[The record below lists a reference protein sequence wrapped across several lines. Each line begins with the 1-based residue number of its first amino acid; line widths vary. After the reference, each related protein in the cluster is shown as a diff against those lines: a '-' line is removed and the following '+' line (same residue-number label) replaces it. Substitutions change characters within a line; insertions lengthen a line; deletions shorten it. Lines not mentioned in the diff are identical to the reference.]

1 MFMQEVIK
9 MLRYNTGTDKKAFV
23 DFKDRF
29 DAVIFNATIVA
40 YSGSAVADLV
50 SVHKH
55 QYIIDPQT
63 HIMQHDIMAIM
74 SKDKKTEQY
83 VIKKSVRKYLENLPE
98 KVLDIIEREK
108 RYLNYQEI
116 DAITGELVEC
126 VYSFE
131 TEFVNGFV
139 KKKEYDKYL
148 QYAQIGLEPR
158 VVIAPYFMLKKD
170 MSDESKE
177 LYMNLN
183 RKCLQEF
190 IAYNNEHKKLAVA
203 AQLVIDKEVLSDVNL
218 LRQIENTYAL
228 DGYEY
233 IFLWINDFSSWEVKR
248 EEKEAFYNLVCL
260 LNSKGKKPIMAYG
273 GFDSIL
279 LCHRQM
285 DARLFGVAQSVGYG
299 EQRAITPVGGGL
311 PVNKY
316 YFGPTHR
323 RIRFDEALY
332 LLMEEEYFSDD
343 KTNRE
348 HAEDYYKNIC
358 NCPTCREIIQDDIDN
373 FRVYNESTPYLVK
386 GKHGDIK
393 RNRPT
398 TEATLV
404 AAYHFLYRKDIEW
417 NSIEKEEL
425 KNLIDELIKNY
436 EMYGT
441 QKEINNIKEWCE
453 IFAK

>member
-1 MFMQEVIK
+1 

-50 SVHKH
+50 SVHKN
-55 QYIIDPQT
+55 QYIVDPQT

-83 VIKKSVRKYLENLPE
+83 VIKKSVRKYLENLPT
-98 KVLDIIEREK
+98 KILSVIECEK
-108 RYLNYQEI
+108 RHLNYNEI
-116 DAITGELVEC
+116 DVISKELVES
-126 VYSFE
+126 VYTFE

-148 QYAQIGLEPR
+148 KYAKIDLKPR

-177 LYMNLN
+177 AYMDLN

-190 IAYNNEHKKLAVA
+190 INYNTEHKKLAVA
-203 AQLVIDKEVLSDVNL
+203 AQLVIDKEVLRDEKL
-218 LRQIENTYAL
+218 LQYVGNTYAL
-228 DGYEY
+228 DGFEY
-233 IFLWINDFSSWEVKR
+233 IFLWINDFSSWDVKKG
-248 EEKEAFYNLVCL
+248 EKEVFYKLIL
-260 LNSKGKKPIMAYG
+260 FLNNIGKKPIMAYG
-273 GFDSIL
+273 GFDAIL
-279 LCHRQM
+279 LCHGQM
-285 DARLFGVAQSVGYG
+285 KARLYGVAQSVGYG

-332 LLMEEEYFSDD
+332 LLMKEDYFSEH

-358 NCPTCREIIQDDIDN
+358 ACPICKEIIQNDIDN
-373 FRVYNESTPYLVK
+373 FKIYNESTPYLVK
-386 GKHGDIK
+386 GKYGDIK

-417 NSIEKEEL
+417 NSIADEEL
-425 KNLIDELIKNY
+425 HNLVNTLIKNY
-436 EMYGT
+436 EIYGT
-441 QKEINNIKEWCE
+441 QKDIDNIKEWCD

>member
-50 SVHKH
+50 SVYKN

-139 KKKEYDKYL
+139 KEKEYDKYL
-148 QYAQIGLEPR
+148 QYAQIILEPR

-183 RKCLQEF
+183 RKC
-190 IAYNNEHKKLAVA
+190 
-203 AQLVIDKEVLSDVNL
+203 
-218 LRQIENTYAL
+218 
-228 DGYEY
+228 
-233 IFLWINDFSSWEVKR
+233 
-248 EEKEAFYNLVCL
+248 
-260 LNSKGKKPIMAYG
+260 
-273 GFDSIL
+273 
-279 LCHRQM
+279 
-285 DARLFGVAQSVGYG
+285 
-299 EQRAITPVGGGL
+299 
-311 PVNKY
+311 
-316 YFGPTHR
+316 
-323 RIRFDEALY
+323 
-332 LLMEEEYFSDD
+332 
-343 KTNRE
+343 
-348 HAEDYYKNIC
+348 
-358 NCPTCREIIQDDIDN
+358 
-373 FRVYNESTPYLVK
+373 
-386 GKHGDIK
+386 
-393 RNRPT
+393 
-398 TEATLV
+398 
-404 AAYHFLYRKDIEW
+404 
-417 NSIEKEEL
+417 
-425 KNLIDELIKNY
+425 
-436 EMYGT
+436 
-441 QKEINNIKEWCE
+441 
-453 IFAK
+453 

>member
-1 MFMQEVIK
+1 MYLTGSFGSGKTYLVASMFNELAKNGVKSAIVYWPEF
-9 MLRYNTGTDKKAFV
+9 LRDLKTSFQT
-23 DFKDRF
+23 DFKEKF

-50 SVHKH
+50 SVHKN

-98 KVLDIIEREK
+98 KVLNVIDSEK

-116 DAITGELVEC
+116 DAITEELVEC
-126 VYSFE
+126 VYNFE

-158 VVIAPYFMLKKD
+158 VIIAPYFMLKKD
-170 MSDESKE
+170 MSDEEKASYTK
-177 LYMNLN
+177 LN
-183 RKCLQEF
+183 RKCLCEF
-190 IAYNNEHKKLAVA
+190 ITYNNNHKQLTVA
-203 AQLVIDKEVLSDVNL
+203 AQLVLDKEVLCDANL
-218 LRQIENTYAL
+218 LHQVESTYAF

-233 IFLWINDFSSWEVKR
+233 IFLWINDFSSWNVKR
-248 EEKEAFYNLVCL
+248 REKEAFYDLVYL
-260 LNSKGKKPIMAYG
+260 LNSMGKKPVMAYG
-273 GFDSIL
+273 GFDAIL

-285 DARLFGVAQSVGYG
+285 NAKLFGVGQSVGYG

-316 YFGPTHR
+316 YFGPLHR
-323 RIRFDEALY
+323 RMRFDEALY
-332 LLMEEEYFSDD
+332 LLMEEDFFSED

-348 HAEDYYKNIC
+348 HAEDYYKKIC
-358 NCPTCREIIQDDIDN
+358 NCPTCNEIIRNDIDN
-373 FRVYNESTPYLVK
+373 FRN
-386 GKHGDIK
+386 
-393 RNRPT
+393 
-398 TEATLV
+398 
-404 AAYHFLYRKDIEW
+404 
-417 NSIEKEEL
+417 
-425 KNLIDELIKNY
+425 
-436 EMYGT
+436 
-441 QKEINNIKEWCE
+441 
-453 IFAK
+453 

>member
-1 MFMQEVIK
+1 

-50 SVHKH
+50 SVHKN
-55 QYIIDPQT
+55 QYIVDPQT

-83 VIKKSVRKYLENLPE
+83 VIKKSVRKYLENLPT
-98 KVLDIIEREK
+98 KILSVIESEK
-108 RYLNYQEI
+108 RHLSYNEI
-116 DAITGELVEC
+116 DVISEELVER
-126 VYSFE
+126 VYTFE

-148 QYAQIGLEPR
+148 KYAKIDLRSR
-158 VVIAPYFMLKKD
+158 VIIAPYFMLKKD
-170 MSDESKE
+170 MSDKSKE
-177 LYMNLN
+177 AYMRLN
-183 RKCLQEF
+183 RKCLLEF
-190 IAYNNEHKKLAVA
+190 IKYNTKHKKLPVA
-203 AQLVIDKEVLSDVNL
+203 AQLVIDKEVLRDEKLFQYVK
-218 LRQIENTYAL
+218 NTYAV
-228 DGYEY
+228 DGFEY
-233 IFLWINDFSSWEVKR
+233 IFLWINDFSSWDAKK
-248 EEKEAFYNLVCL
+248 EEKEAFYNLL
-260 LNSKGKKPIMAYG
+260 LFLNNIGKKPIMAYG
-273 GFDSIL
+273 GYDAIL

-285 DARLFGVAQSVGYG
+285 NARVYGVAQSVGYG

-332 LLMEEEYFSDD
+332 LLMKEDYFSED

-358 NCPTCREIIQDDIDN
+358 DCPTCKEIIQNDIDN
-373 FRVYNESTPYLVK
+373 FKIYNESTPYLVK

-404 AAYHFLYRKDIEW
+404 AAYHFLYRKNIEW
-417 NSIEKEEL
+417 NSIANEEL
-425 KNLIDELIKNY
+425 QNLVNALVKNY
-436 EMYGT
+436 EIYGT
-441 QKEINNIKEWCE
+441 RKDIDNIKEWCD

>member
-1 MFMQEVIK
+1 MQEVIK

-50 SVHKH
+50 SVYKN

-98 KVLDIIEREK
+98 KVLKIIESKK
-108 RYLNYQEI
+108 RHLNYNEI
-116 DAITGELVEC
+116 VSISEELVER
-126 VYSFE
+126 VYNFE
-131 TEFVNGFV
+131 TEYVNGFV
-139 KKKEYDKYL
+139 EKKEYDKYL
-148 QYAQIGLEPR
+148 QYAQITLEPR

-170 MSDESKE
+170 MSDEDKE

-190 IAYNNEHKKLAVA
+190 IKYNDEHDRLTVA
-203 AQLVIDKEVLSDVNL
+203 AQLVIDKEVLRDENL
-218 LRQIENTYAL
+218 LQQVEKTY
-228 DGYEY
+228 DHNGFEY
-233 IFLWINDFSSWEVKR
+233 IFLWINDFSSWDVKR
-248 EEKEAFYNLVCL
+248 EEKEAFYNLIYL
-260 LNSKGKKPIMAYG
+260 LNSKEKKPIMAYG
-273 GFDSIL
+273 GYDAIL

-285 DARLFGVAQSVGYG
+285 SARLFGVAQSVGYG

-332 LLMEEEYFSDD
+332 LLMEEGYFSDG

-358 NCPTCREIIQDDIDN
+358 NCPTCKEIIQYDIDN
-373 FRVYNESTPYLVK
+373 FRIYNESTPYLVK
-386 GKHGDIK
+386 GKYGDIK

-417 NSIEKEEL
+417 NSIDKNEL
-425 KNLIDELIKNY
+425 QSLLDELIKSY
-436 EMYGT
+436 EVYGT
-441 QKEINNIKEWCE
+441 EKDLDNIKEWCE